1 MPMSEL
7 TLSALVPIVH
17 SSVYIERCLRSLNA
31 VLAQE
36 PSLTPAEAILSPT
49 HEISIAMRA
58 IPAMPSLQVVII
70 PPLSSSS
77 QRSWSL
83 NRKPCDCVPSDT
95 ECRCRFEHL
104 FSSTTGAK
112 TGLRH
117 DDDEESV
124 SEPVP
129 LALNRAA
136 RAARG
141 RFLLLLDDLTNFG
154 PLVTALAP
162 LRRALDVPG
171 VGVAG
176 GRLLD
181 GHGRIHNA
189 GMGVALGQL
198 PAVRDRFG
206 RRSYLAPS
214 RASEPLESAVPVPR
228 WRGLPSEGGG
238 PRGPWLGGGAHDGAG
253 ELVRGVGLEFLFTSR
268 ALWRALGGLNSTMP
282 PDFAALD
289 LCLRA
294 AADERLQ
301 TVYTNAS
308 SALLDLGDLGDL
320 GERAAAARGT
330 YQRHAASSSSAADE
344 RRREHFVDAWRDRW
358 GPQLATEIRAG
369 WRLALPMVGIGL
381 ELDLDAPLMAS
392 GSPLMASDSLLASES
407 L

>member
-1 MPMSEL
+1 MAEL

-49 HEISIAMRA
+49 HEIAMRA

-70 PPLSSSS
+70 PPLSSTS

-83 NRKPCDCVPSDT
+83 NRNPCDCVPSAT

-112 TGLRH
+112 PGLRH
-117 DDDEESV
+117 DDEDSV

-141 RFLLLLDDLTNFG
+141 RFLLLLDDLANFE
-154 PLVTALAP
+154 PLVTVLAP
-162 LRRALDVPG
+162 LQRALDVPG
-171 VGVAG
+171 VGIAG

-198 PAVRDRFG
+198 PAVRDRLG

-214 RASEPLESAVPVPR
+214 EPLENAVPVPR
-228 WRGLPSEGGG
+228 WRGLPSEGVGL
-238 PRGPWLGGGAHDGAG
+238 RGPWVGGGAHDGAG
-253 ELVRGVGLEFLFTSR
+253 ELVRGVGLEFLLTSR

-301 TVYTNAS
+301 TAYTNAS
-308 SALLDLGDLGDL
+308 TALLDLDDLGDL
-320 GERAAAARGT
+320 GERAAASGGT
-330 YQRHAASSSSAADE
+330 YQRHAASSSSAAFE

-369 WRLALPMVGIGL
+369 WRLALPVVGIGVK
-381 ELDLDAPLMAS
+381 LDLAS
-392 GSPLMASDSLLASES
+392 
-407 L
+407 

>member
-1 MPMSEL
+1 MSEL

-49 HEISIAMRA
+49 HEIAMRA

-70 PPLSSSS
+70 PPLSSTS

-83 NRKPCDCVPSDT
+83 NRKPCDCVPSAT

-112 TGLRH
+112 PGLRH
-117 DDDEESV
+117 DDEDSV

-141 RFLLLLDDLTNFG
+141 RFLLLLDDLANFE
-154 PLVTALAP
+154 PLVTVLAP
-162 LRRALDVPG
+162 LQRALDVPG
-171 VGVAG
+171 VGIAG

-198 PAVRDRFG
+198 PAVRDRLG

-214 RASEPLESAVPVPR
+214 EPLENAVPVPR
-228 WRGLPSEGGG
+228 WRGLPSEGVGL
-238 PRGPWLGGGAHDGAG
+238 RGPWVGGGAHDGAG

-301 TVYTNAS
+301 TVFTNAS
-308 SALLDLGDLGDL
+308 TALLDLDDLGDL
-320 GERAAAARGT
+320 GERAAASGGT
-330 YQRHAASSSSAADE
+330 YQRHAASSSSAAFE

-369 WRLALPMVGIGL
+369 WRLALPVVGIGVK
-381 ELDLDAPLMAS
+381 LDLAS
-392 GSPLMASDSLLASES
+392 
-407 L
+407 

>member
-1 MPMSEL
+1 MSEL

-49 HEISIAMRA
+49 HEIAMRA

-70 PPLSSSS
+70 PPLSSTS

-83 NRKPCDCVPSDT
+83 NRKPCDCVPSAT

-112 TGLRH
+112 PGLRH
-117 DDDEESV
+117 DDEDSV

-141 RFLLLLDDLTNFG
+141 RFLLLLDDLANFE
-154 PLVTALAP
+154 PLVTVLAP
-162 LRRALDVPG
+162 LQRALDVPG
-171 VGVAG
+171 VGIAG

-198 PAVRDRFG
+198 PAVRDRLG

-214 RASEPLESAVPVPR
+214 EPLENAVPVPR
-228 WRGLPSEGGG
+228 WRGLPSEGVGL
-238 PRGPWLGGGAHDGAG
+238 RGPWVGGGAHDGAG
-253 ELVRGVGLEFLFTSR
+253 ELVRGVGLEFLLTSR

-301 TVYTNAS
+301 TVFTNAS
-308 SALLDLGDLGDL
+308 TALLDLDDLGDLGQ
-320 GERAAAARGT
+320 RAAASGGT
-330 YQRHAASSSSAADE
+330 YQRHAASSSSAAFE

-369 WRLALPMVGIGL
+369 WRLALPVVGIGVK
-381 ELDLDAPLMAS
+381 LDLAS
-392 GSPLMASDSLLASES
+392 
-407 L
+407 

>member
-1 MPMSEL
+1 MSEL

-49 HEISIAMRA
+49 HEIAMRA

-70 PPLSSSS
+70 PPLSSTS

-83 NRKPCDCVPSDT
+83 NRKPCDCVPSAT

-112 TGLRH
+112 PGLRH
-117 DDDEESV
+117 DDEDSV

-141 RFLLLLDDLTNFG
+141 RFLLLLDDLANFE
-154 PLVTALAP
+154 PLVTVLAP
-162 LRRALDVPG
+162 LQRALDVPG
-171 VGVAG
+171 VGIAG

-198 PAVRDRFG
+198 PAVRDRLG

-214 RASEPLESAVPVPR
+214 EPLENAVPVPR
-228 WRGLPSEGGG
+228 WRGLPSEGVGL
-238 PRGPWLGGGAHDGAG
+238 RGPWVGGGAHDGAG
-253 ELVRGVGLEFLFTSR
+253 ELVRGVGLEFLLTSR

-301 TVYTNAS
+301 TVFTNAS
-308 SALLDLGDLGDL
+308 TALLDLDDLGDL
-320 GERAAAARGT
+320 GERAAASGGT
-330 YQRHAASSSSAADE
+330 YQRHAASSSSAAFE

-369 WRLALPMVGIGL
+369 WRLALPVVGIGVK
-381 ELDLDAPLMAS
+381 LDLAS
-392 GSPLMASDSLLASES
+392 
-407 L
+407 

>member
-1 MPMSEL
+1 MAEL

-49 HEISIAMRA
+49 HEIAMRA

-70 PPLSSSS
+70 PPLSSTS

-83 NRKPCDCVPSDT
+83 NRKPCDCVPSAT

-112 TGLRH
+112 PGLRH
-117 DDDEESV
+117 DDEDSV

-141 RFLLLLDDLTNFG
+141 RFLLLLDDLANFE
-154 PLVTALAP
+154 PLVTVLAP
-162 LRRALDVPG
+162 LQRALDVPG
-171 VGVAG
+171 VGIAG

-198 PAVRDRFG
+198 PAVRDRLG

-214 RASEPLESAVPVPR
+214 EPLENAVPVPR
-228 WRGLPSEGGG
+228 WRGLPSEGVGL
-238 PRGPWLGGGAHDGAG
+238 RGPWVGGGAHDGAG

-301 TVYTNAS
+301 TVFTNAS
-308 SALLDLGDLGDL
+308 TALLDLDDLGDL
-320 GERAAAARGT
+320 GERAAASGGT
-330 YQRHAASSSSAADE
+330 YQRHAASSSSAAFE

-369 WRLALPMVGIGL
+369 WRLALPVVGIGVK
-381 ELDLDAPLMAS
+381 LDLAS
-392 GSPLMASDSLLASES
+392 
-407 L
+407 

>member
-1 MPMSEL
+1 MSEL

-49 HEISIAMRA
+49 HEIAMRA

-70 PPLSSSS
+70 PPLSSTS

-83 NRKPCDCVPSDT
+83 NRKPCDCVPSAT

-112 TGLRH
+112 PGLRH
-117 DDDEESV
+117 DDEDSV

-141 RFLLLLDDLTNFG
+141 RFLLLLDDLTNFE
-154 PLVTALAP
+154 PLVTVLAP
-162 LRRALDVPG
+162 LQRALDVPG
-171 VGVAG
+171 VGIAG

-198 PAVRDRFG
+198 PAVRDRLG

-214 RASEPLESAVPVPR
+214 EPLENAVPVPR
-228 WRGLPSEGGG
+228 WRGLPSEGVGL
-238 PRGPWLGGGAHDGAG
+238 RGPWVGGGAHDGAG
-253 ELVRGVGLEFLFTSR
+253 ELVRGVGLEFLLTSR

-301 TVYTNAS
+301 TVFTNAS
-308 SALLDLGDLGDL
+308 TALLDLDDLGDL
-320 GERAAAARGT
+320 GERAAASGGT
-330 YQRHAASSSSAADE
+330 YQRHAASSSSAAFE

-369 WRLALPMVGIGL
+369 WRLALPVVGIGVK
-381 ELDLDAPLMAS
+381 LDLAS
-392 GSPLMASDSLLASES
+392 
-407 L
+407 

>member
-1 MPMSEL
+1 MSEL

-49 HEISIAMRA
+49 HEIAMRA

-70 PPLSSSS
+70 PPLSSTS

-83 NRKPCDCVPSDT
+83 NRNPCDCVPSAT

-112 TGLRH
+112 PGLRH
-117 DDDEESV
+117 DDEDSV

-141 RFLLLLDDLTNFG
+141 RFLLLLDDLANFE
-154 PLVTALAP
+154 PLVTVLAP
-162 LRRALDVPG
+162 LQRALDVPG
-171 VGVAG
+171 VGIAG

-198 PAVRDRFG
+198 PAVRDRLG

-214 RASEPLESAVPVPR
+214 EPLENAVPVPR
-228 WRGLPSEGGG
+228 WRGLPSEGVGL
-238 PRGPWLGGGAHDGAG
+238 RGPWVGGGAHDGAG
-253 ELVRGVGLEFLFTSR
+253 ELVRGVGLEFLLTSR

-301 TVYTNAS
+301 TAYTNAS
-308 SALLDLGDLGDL
+308 TALLDLDDLGDL
-320 GERAAAARGT
+320 GERAAASGGT
-330 YQRHAASSSSAADE
+330 YQRHAASSSSAAFE

-369 WRLALPMVGIGL
+369 WRLALPVVGIGVK
-381 ELDLDAPLMAS
+381 LDLAS
-392 GSPLMASDSLLASES
+392 
-407 L
+407 

>member
-1 MPMSEL
+1 MSEL

-49 HEISIAMRA
+49 HEIAMRA

-70 PPLSSSS
+70 PPLSSTS

-83 NRKPCDCVPSDT
+83 NRKPCDCVPSAT

-112 TGLRH
+112 PGLRH
-117 DDDEESV
+117 DDEDSV

-141 RFLLLLDDLTNFG
+141 RFLLLLDDLANFE
-154 PLVTALAP
+154 PLVTVLAP
-162 LRRALDVPG
+162 LQRALDVPG
-171 VGVAG
+171 VGIAG

-198 PAVRDRFG
+198 PAVRDRLG

-214 RASEPLESAVPVPR
+214 EPLENAVPVPR
-228 WRGLPSEGGG
+228 WRGLPSEGVGL
-238 PRGPWLGGGAHDGAG
+238 RGPWVGGGAHDGAG
-253 ELVRGVGLEFLFTSR
+253 ELVRGVGLEFLLTSR

-301 TVYTNAS
+301 TAYTNAS
-308 SALLDLGDLGDL
+308 TALLDLDDLGDL
-320 GERAAAARGT
+320 GERAAASGGT
-330 YQRHAASSSSAADE
+330 YQRHAASSSSAAFE

-369 WRLALPMVGIGL
+369 WRLALPVVGIGVK
-381 ELDLDAPLMAS
+381 LDLAS
-392 GSPLMASDSLLASES
+392 
-407 L
+407 

>member
-1 MPMSEL
+1 MSEL

-49 HEISIAMRA
+49 HEIAMRA

-70 PPLSSSS
+70 PPLSSTS

-83 NRKPCDCVPSDT
+83 NRKPCDCVPSAT

-112 TGLRH
+112 PGLRH
-117 DDDEESV
+117 DDEDSV

-141 RFLLLLDDLTNFG
+141 RFLLLLDDLANFE
-154 PLVTALAP
+154 PLVTVLAP
-162 LRRALDVPG
+162 LQRALDVPG
-171 VGVAG
+171 VGIAG

-198 PAVRDRFG
+198 PAVRDRLG

-214 RASEPLESAVPVPR
+214 EPLENAVPVPR
-228 WRGLPSEGGG
+228 WRGLPSEGVGL
-238 PRGPWLGGGAHDGAG
+238 RGPWVGGGAHDGAG
-253 ELVRGVGLEFLFTSR
+253 ELVRGVGLEFLLTSR

-308 SALLDLGDLGDL
+308 TALLDLDDLGDL
-320 GERAAAARGT
+320 GERAAASGGT
-330 YQRHAASSSSAADE
+330 YQRHAASSSSAAFE

-369 WRLALPMVGIGL
+369 WRLALPVVGIGVK
-381 ELDLDAPLMAS
+381 LDLAS
-392 GSPLMASDSLLASES
+392 
-407 L
+407 

>member
-1 MPMSEL
+1 MAEL
-7 TLSALVPIVH
+7 SLSALVPIVH

-49 HEISIAMRA
+49 HEIAMRA

-70 PPLSSSS
+70 PPLSSTS

-83 NRKPCDCVPSDT
+83 NRKPCDCVPSAT

-112 TGLRH
+112 PGLRH
-117 DDDEESV
+117 DDEDSV

-141 RFLLLLDDLTNFG
+141 RFLLLLDDLANFE
-154 PLVTALAP
+154 PLVTVLAP
-162 LRRALDVPG
+162 LQRALDVPG
-171 VGVAG
+171 VGIAG

-198 PAVRDRFG
+198 PAVRDRLG

-214 RASEPLESAVPVPR
+214 EPLENAVPVPR
-228 WRGLPSEGGG
+228 WRGLPSEGVGL
-238 PRGPWLGGGAHDGAG
+238 RGPWVGGGAHDGAG
-253 ELVRGVGLEFLFTSR
+253 ELVRGVGLEFLLTSR

-301 TVYTNAS
+301 TVFTNAS
-308 SALLDLGDLGDL
+308 TALLDLDDLGDL
-320 GERAAAARGT
+320 GERAAASGGT
-330 YQRHAASSSSAADE
+330 YQRHAASSSSAAFE

-369 WRLALPMVGIGL
+369 WRLALPVVGIGVK
-381 ELDLDAPLMAS
+381 LDLAS
-392 GSPLMASDSLLASES
+392 
-407 L
+407 

>member
-1 MPMSEL
+1 MSEV

-49 HEISIAMRA
+49 HEISVAMRA

-70 PPLSSSS
+70 PPLSSTS

-83 NRKPCDCVPSDT
+83 NRNPCDCVPSTT

-112 TGLRH
+112 PGLRH
-117 DDDEESV
+117 DDEDSV
-124 SEPVP
+124 SETVP

-141 RFLLLLDDLTNFG
+141 RFLLLLDDLANFE
-154 PLVTALAP
+154 PLVTVLAP
-162 LRRALDVPG
+162 LQRALDVPG
-171 VGVAG
+171 VGIAG

-198 PAVRDRFG
+198 PAVRDRLG

-214 RASEPLESAVPVPR
+214 EPLENAVPVPR
-228 WRGLPSEGGG
+228 WRGLPSEGVGL
-238 PRGPWLGGGAHDGAG
+238 RGPWVGGGAHDGAG
-253 ELVRGVGLEFLFTSR
+253 ELVRGVGLEFLLTSR

-301 TVYTNAS
+301 TAYTNAS
-308 SALLDLGDLGDL
+308 TALLDLDDLGDL
-320 GERAAAARGT
+320 GERAAASGGT
-330 YQRHAASSSSAADE
+330 YQRHAASSSSAAFE

-369 WRLALPMVGIGL
+369 WRLALPVVGIGVK
-381 ELDLDAPLMAS
+381 LDLAS
-392 GSPLMASDSLLASES
+392 
-407 L
+407 

>member
-1 MPMSEL
+1 MAEL

-49 HEISIAMRA
+49 HEIAMRA

-70 PPLSSSS
+70 PPLSSTS

-83 NRKPCDCVPSDT
+83 NRNPCDCVPSAT

-112 TGLRH
+112 PGLRH
-117 DDDEESV
+117 DDEDSV

-141 RFLLLLDDLTNFG
+141 RFLLLLDDLANFE
-154 PLVTALAP
+154 PLVTVLAP
-162 LRRALDVPG
+162 LQRALDVPG
-171 VGVAG
+171 VGIAG

-198 PAVRDRFG
+198 PAVRDRLG

-214 RASEPLESAVPVPR
+214 EPLENAVPVPR
-228 WRGLPSEGGG
+228 WRGLPSEGVGL
-238 PRGPWLGGGAHDGAG
+238 RGPWVGGGAHDGAG

-301 TVYTNAS
+301 TAYTNAS
-308 SALLDLGDLGDL
+308 TALLDLDDLGDL
-320 GERAAAARGT
+320 GERAAASGGT
-330 YQRHAASSSSAADE
+330 YQRHAASSSSAAFE

-369 WRLALPMVGIGL
+369 WRLALPVVGIGVK
-381 ELDLDAPLMAS
+381 LDLAS
-392 GSPLMASDSLLASES
+392 
-407 L
+407 

>member
-1 MPMSEL
+1 MAEL

-49 HEISIAMRA
+49 HEIAMRA

-70 PPLSSSS
+70 PPLSSTS

-83 NRKPCDCVPSDT
+83 NRKPCDCVPSAT

-112 TGLRH
+112 PGLRH
-117 DDDEESV
+117 DDEDSV

-141 RFLLLLDDLTNFG
+141 RFLLLLDDLANFE
-154 PLVTALAP
+154 PLVTVLAP
-162 LRRALDVPG
+162 LQRALDVPG
-171 VGVAG
+171 VGIAG

-198 PAVRDRFG
+198 PAVRDRLG

-214 RASEPLESAVPVPR
+214 EPLENAVPVPR
-228 WRGLPSEGGG
+228 WRGLPSEGVGL
-238 PRGPWLGGGAHDGAG
+238 RGPWVGGGAHDGAG
-253 ELVRGVGLEFLFTSR
+253 ELVRGVGLEFLLTSR

-301 TVYTNAS
+301 SVYTNAS
-308 SALLDLGDLGDL
+308 TALLDLDDLGDL
-320 GERAAAARGT
+320 GERAAASGGT
-330 YQRHAASSSSAADE
+330 YQRHAASSSSAAFE

-369 WRLALPMVGIGL
+369 WRLALPVVGIGVK
-381 ELDLDAPLMAS
+381 LDLAS
-392 GSPLMASDSLLASES
+392 
-407 L
+407 

>member
-1 MPMSEL
+1 MAEL

-49 HEISIAMRA
+49 HEIAMRA

-70 PPLSSSS
+70 PPLSSTS

-83 NRKPCDCVPSDT
+83 NRKPCDCVPSAT

-112 TGLRH
+112 PGLRH
-117 DDDEESV
+117 DDEDSV

-141 RFLLLLDDLTNFG
+141 RFLLLLDDLANFE
-154 PLVTALAP
+154 PLVTVLAP
-162 LRRALDVPG
+162 LQRALDVPG
-171 VGVAG
+171 VGIAG

-198 PAVRDRFG
+198 PAVRDRLG

-214 RASEPLESAVPVPR
+214 EPLENAVPVPR
-228 WRGLPSEGGG
+228 WRGLPSEGVGL
-238 PRGPWLGGGAHDGAG
+238 RGPWVGGGAHDGAG
-253 ELVRGVGLEFLFTSR
+253 ELVRGVGLEFLLTSR

-308 SALLDLGDLGDL
+308 TALLDLDDLGDL
-320 GERAAAARGT
+320 GERAAASGGT
-330 YQRHAASSSSAADE
+330 YQRHAASSSSAAFE

-369 WRLALPMVGIGL
+369 WRLALPVVGIGVK
-381 ELDLDAPLMAS
+381 LDLAS
-392 GSPLMASDSLLASES
+392 
-407 L
+407 

>member
-1 MPMSEL
+1 MAEL

-49 HEISIAMRA
+49 HEIAMRA

-70 PPLSSSS
+70 PPLSSTS

-83 NRKPCDCVPSDT
+83 NRKPCDCVPSAT

-112 TGLRH
+112 PGLRH
-117 DDDEESV
+117 DDEDSV

-141 RFLLLLDDLTNFG
+141 RFLLLLDDLANFE
-154 PLVTALAP
+154 PLVTVLAP
-162 LRRALDVPG
+162 LQRALDVPG
-171 VGVAG
+171 VGIAG

-198 PAVRDRFG
+198 PAVRDRLG

-214 RASEPLESAVPVPR
+214 EPLENAVPVPR
-228 WRGLPSEGGG
+228 WRGLPSEGVGL
-238 PRGPWLGGGAHDGAG
+238 RGPWVGGGAHDGAG
-253 ELVRGVGLEFLFTSR
+253 ELVRGVGLEFLLTSR

-308 SALLDLGDLGDL
+308 TALLDLDDLGDLGQ
-320 GERAAAARGT
+320 RAAASGGT
-330 YQRHAASSSSAADE
+330 YQRHAASSSSAAFE

-369 WRLALPMVGIGL
+369 WRLALPVVGIGVK
-381 ELDLDAPLMAS
+381 LDLAS
-392 GSPLMASDSLLASES
+392 
-407 L
+407 

>member
-1 MPMSEL
+1 MSEL

-49 HEISIAMRA
+49 HEIAMRA

-70 PPLSSSS
+70 PPLSSTS

-83 NRKPCDCVPSDT
+83 NRKPCDCVPSAT

-112 TGLRH
+112 PGLRH
-117 DDDEESV
+117 DDEDSV

-129 LALNRAA
+129 MALNRAA

-141 RFLLLLDDLTNFG
+141 RFLLLLDDLANFE
-154 PLVTALAP
+154 PLVTVLAP
-162 LRRALDVPG
+162 LQRALDVPG
-171 VGVAG
+171 VGIAG

-198 PAVRDRFG
+198 PAVRDRLG

-214 RASEPLESAVPVPR
+214 EPLENAVPVPR
-228 WRGLPSEGGG
+228 WRGLPSEGVGL
-238 PRGPWLGGGAHDGAG
+238 RGPWVGGGAHDGAG
-253 ELVRGVGLEFLFTSR
+253 ELVRGVGLEFLLTSR

-308 SALLDLGDLGDL
+308 TALLDLDDLGDL
-320 GERAAAARGT
+320 GERAAASGGT
-330 YQRHAASSSSAADE
+330 YQRHAASSSSAAFE

-369 WRLALPMVGIGL
+369 WRLALPVVGIGVK
-381 ELDLDAPLMAS
+381 LDLAS
-392 GSPLMASDSLLASES
+392 
-407 L
+407 

>member
-1 MPMSEL
+1 MAEL

-49 HEISIAMRA
+49 HEIAMRA

-70 PPLSSSS
+70 PPLSSTS

-83 NRKPCDCVPSDT
+83 NRKPCDCVPSAT

-112 TGLRH
+112 PGLRH
-117 DDDEESV
+117 DDEDSV

-141 RFLLLLDDLTNFG
+141 RFLLLLDDLANFE
-154 PLVTALAP
+154 PLVTVLAP
-162 LRRALDVPG
+162 LQRALDVPG
-171 VGVAG
+171 VGIAG

-198 PAVRDRFG
+198 PAVRDRLG

-214 RASEPLESAVPVPR
+214 EPLENAVPVPR
-228 WRGLPSEGGG
+228 WRGLPSEGVGL
-238 PRGPWLGGGAHDGAG
+238 RGPWVGGGAHDGAG
-253 ELVRGVGLEFLFTSR
+253 ELVRGVGLEFLLTSR

-301 TVYTNAS
+301 TVFTNAS
-308 SALLDLGDLGDL
+308 TALLDLDDLGDL
-320 GERAAAARGT
+320 GERAAASGGT
-330 YQRHAASSSSAADE
+330 YQRHAASSSSAAFE

-369 WRLALPMVGIGL
+369 WRLALPVVGIGVK
-381 ELDLDAPLMAS
+381 LDLAS
-392 GSPLMASDSLLASES
+392 
-407 L
+407 

>member
-1 MPMSEL
+1 
-7 TLSALVPIVH
+7 
-17 SSVYIERCLRSLNA
+17 
-31 VLAQE
+31 
-36 PSLTPAEAILSPT
+36 
-49 HEISIAMRA
+49 MRA

-70 PPLSSSS
+70 PPLSSTS

-83 NRKPCDCVPSDT
+83 NRKPCDCVPSAT

-112 TGLRH
+112 PGLRH
-117 DDDEESV
+117 DDEDSV

-141 RFLLLLDDLTNFG
+141 RFLLLLDDLANFE
-154 PLVTALAP
+154 PLVTVLAP
-162 LRRALDVPG
+162 LQRALDVPG
-171 VGVAG
+171 VGIAG

-198 PAVRDRFG
+198 PAVRDRLG

-214 RASEPLESAVPVPR
+214 EPLENAVPVPR
-228 WRGLPSEGGG
+228 WRGLPSEGVGL
-238 PRGPWLGGGAHDGAG
+238 RGPWVGGGAHDGAG
-253 ELVRGVGLEFLFTSR
+253 ELVRGVGLEFLLTSR

-301 TVYTNAS
+301 TVFTNAS
-308 SALLDLGDLGDL
+308 TALLDLDDLGDL
-320 GERAAAARGT
+320 GERAAASGGT
-330 YQRHAASSSSAADE
+330 YQRHAASSSSAAFE

-369 WRLALPMVGIGL
+369 WRLALPVVGIGVK
-381 ELDLDAPLMAS
+381 LDLAS
-392 GSPLMASDSLLASES
+392 
-407 L
+407 